1 MSLDSNKTFHEQES
15 NNPKSRDIWKIT
27 SQGVYWIS
35 LVMFHVVTVVI
46 LCQLCGPQAMRYS
59 WGSKA
64 LKLRRALYEML
75 DGRWDC
81 RCETWAVWNIQHFV
95 SSSFLEYDS
104 YLEKS
109 IGFQDS
115 LFLVEVRSIYTLHP
129 FAISYFF
136 NGKSV
141 RFGLTKLGGNAAE
154 QSFNGS
160 RTVSCNSVAVL
171 PFWGQGWKTP
181 EVITL
186 VLWHWLYNA
195 CYVRHID
202 TVSIRYTVWCM
213 CLYVF
218 VRFER
223 SYHALIIFQ
232 AL

>member
-1 MSLDSNKTFHEQES
+1 MVDGIVDVRPELFETFNTLCPLHFWS
-15 NNPKSRDIWKIT
+15 MTLIWRKALI
-27 SQGVYWIS
+27 
-35 LVMFHVVTVVI
+35 FKI
-46 LCQLCGPQAMRYS
+46 LCFWLRCGQYI
-59 WGSKA
+59 
-64 LKLRRALYEML
+64 LYIPL
-75 DGRWDC
+75 QFH
-81 RCETWAVWNIQHFV
+81 N
-95 SSSFLEYDS
+95 
-104 YLEKS
+104 
-109 IGFQDS
+109 
-115 LFLVEVRSIYTLHP
+115 
-129 FAISYFF
+129 FF

-186 VLWHWLYNA
+186 VLWHWLYNP

-213 CLYVF
+213 RLYVF

-223 SYHALIIFQ
+223 SYHTLIIFQ